1 MTYKTELMEEILTSE
16 QAQLFID
23 KMTPIY
29 GKAYTFLWIL
39 QSIGMV
45 LDDLMTYPEEIKQQ
59 VTPQTAT
66 WALAYWENEYGVTT
80 DPNMTIE
87 ERQQILLNTIR
98 ANTRNNPRA
107 LSDLILNETGFKTE
121 IIENVSKNKFK
132 VRVYGYLSDD
142 TELINIIESRKP
154 AHLIYE
160 TMLGELIELTLPT
173 YRNVVVLESE
183 KYEVEVS

>member
-23 KMTPIY
+23 KMAPIY
-29 GKAYTFLWIL
+29 GNAYTVLWIL
-39 QSIGMV
+39 QSIGVV
-45 LDDLMTYPEEIKQQ
+45 LDELMTYPEEIKKQ
-59 VTPQTAT
+59 VIPQTAT
-66 WALAYWENEYGVTT
+66 WTLKYWENEYGLPT
-80 DPNMTIE
+80 DETKTIE
-87 ERQQILLNTIR
+87 ERQQILLNRIK
-98 ANTRNNPRA
+98 ANTRNNPKA
-107 LSDLILNETGFKTE
+107 LSNLIENETGFKTE

-132 VRVYGYLSDD
+132 VRTYGYLLDD
-142 TELINIIESRKP
+142 TVIRNIIERRKP

-160 TMLGELIELTLPT
+160 LMLGESIDLTFNT